1 MIIAKYLLGYIINN
15 KLSNCYLK
23 SQKGIYV
30 SSKLQ
35 KLKDVLQENN
45 WIIKERVMNVAQY
58 FTIPLDDQLL
68 SDHPKSD
75 ECETYY
81 DAAERD
87 YVLYDKNNN
96 ELLSG
101 SMSHIRSYLLGD

>member
-1 MIIAKYLLGYIINN
+1 M
-15 KLSNCYLK
+15 
-23 SQKGIYV
+23 

-45 WIIKERVMNVAQY
+45 WTIQERVMNVAQY

-75 ECETYY
+75 ECKTYY
-81 DAAERD
+81 DASERD
-87 YVLYDKNNN
+87 YVLYDKNKN

-101 SMSHIRSYLLGD
+101 SMTYIRSYLLGDYDVKK